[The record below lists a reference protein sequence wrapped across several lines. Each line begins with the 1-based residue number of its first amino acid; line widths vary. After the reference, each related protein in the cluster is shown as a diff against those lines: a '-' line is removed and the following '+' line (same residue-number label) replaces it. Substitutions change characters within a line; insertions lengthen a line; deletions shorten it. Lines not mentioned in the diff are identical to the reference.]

1 MKNKKPV
8 DILISPIPTRGD
20 TIPPNAKPIAPK
32 RAEATPAFL
41 RSQSIAKV
49 LEAVKDIPTIE
60 SRQKINI
67 SYTQKLQFRKN
78 AAETNMEISS
88 IP

>member
-1 MKNKKPV
+1 MKGKRAHIQEHNAPIKNRNPAEL
-8 DILISPIPTRGD
+8 LISPIPTKGD

-49 LEAVKDIPTIE
+49 LEAVKAIPTIE
-60 SRQKINI
+60 SKQKINT
-67 SYTQKLQFRKN
+67 S
-78 AAETNMEISS
+78 
-88 IP
+88 